1 MSCSCGDPTRTDDL
15 KVMSLASYQLLHPA
29 MLVKINDLLLSFSV
43 SSHHSCGSSTRTN
56 DLKVM
61 SLASYQLLHPA
72 ILRLASNA
80 LSLEFECKDSNF
92 FHSFQ
97 IFLPI
102 FLFYVIFGHQN
113 GPFGKLAADKPWNFS
128 TGCTAAPGAGTLF
141 APLSLSPSAARS
153 VAPRPTCPAPVG
165 AGRDTMQAHPRSK
178 DAFLQTVR
186 EQADPAA
193 AAHRHI
199 DKKTAIGD

>member
-1 MSCSCGDPTRTDDL
+1 MP
-15 KVMSLASYQLLHPA
+15 YW
-29 MLVKINDLLLSFSV
+29 
-43 SSHHSCGSSTRTN
+43 HHYSCGSSTRTN

-72 ILRLASNA
+72 ILRLALNA

-102 FLFYVIFGHQN
+102 FSFYVIFGHQN
-113 GPFGKLAADKPWNFS
+113 GPFDKLAADKPWNFS
-128 TGCTAAPGAGTLF
+128 TGCTAAHGAGTLI

-153 VAPRPTCPAPVG
+153 VAPRPTCPRSRWCGQRHHAGTSPKQRHLFANSPG
-165 AGRDTMQAHPRSK
+165 AGGPRRRCPS
-178 DAFLQTVR
+178 AYRQ
-186 EQADPAA
+186 
-193 AAHRHI
+193 
-199 DKKTAIGD
+199 KKQLSEINPIAVCLLRFVAPTGIEPVFHA